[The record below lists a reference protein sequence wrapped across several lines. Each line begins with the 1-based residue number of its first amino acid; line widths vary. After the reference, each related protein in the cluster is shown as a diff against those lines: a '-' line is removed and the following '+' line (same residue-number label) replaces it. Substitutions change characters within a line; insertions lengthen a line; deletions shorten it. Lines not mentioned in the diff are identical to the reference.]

1 MNASASEIFPMLI
14 AYLISASVIGLLA
27 ARRNRNGLAWGAI
40 GGLFCLPTLLV
51 LVFMSSLCP
60 KCHGSMTDKE
70 WKQGSCPRCENADK
84 KI

>member
-1 MNASASEIFPMLI
+1 MNESASGTFAVLI

-40 GGLFCLPTLLV
+40 GGLFCLPTLMV

-70 WKQGSCPRCENADK
+70 WKRRSCPRCGNADA